1 MTELNSAKEQIIAA
15 SKANNEPQQLI
26 NRRLSARELMEKL
39 RLPRL
44 GGSLMTELNSA
55 KEQII
60 AASKANNEP
69 QQLINRRLSARELME
84 KLRLPRMQRFD
95 FRTWPLIAER
105 PLKWVESDADLVE
118 KPVTD
123 DEVIKVTQ
131 FGQTLLHV
139 NLPQK
144 LQDQGVIL
152 TDIFTAAREYPE
164 LFNKYFMTAI
174 NPEENL
180 LTAYIADR
188 GSRIKFIQHL
198 TTVGDHENAANMMIE
213 LMAQENSEIDFSS
226 LDEFGPHTHTYFKRR
241 ADIGKDAH
249 VEWAVGLMN
258 DGATVGDMDSELLG
272 DGGYANSKM
281 IAVTTRDQEVGVN
294 NRVTNHGKHTTGL
307 INQRGVILEKSELI
321 FNGIGQ
327 IIHGAHGA
335 KADQQ
340 NRVLI
345 MSDQAR
351 GDANPILLID
361 ENDVEAGHAASVG
374 PVDQQQMYYLMSRGI
389 PRAQAERMVIRG
401 FLGAVL
407 SAIPAADVR
416 NKLITI
422 LERKLADGQQ
432 YK

>member
-15 SKANNEPQQLI
+15 SQLNNEPQQLLT
-26 NRRLSARELMEKL
+26 RRL
-39 RLPRL
+39 
-44 GGSLMTELNSA
+44 N
-55 KEQII
+55 
-60 AASKANNEP
+60 
-69 QQLINRRLSARELME
+69 ARELME
-84 KLRLPRMQRFD
+84 KLRLPRMQRFK
-95 FRTWPLIAER
+95 FQTWPLVKEH
-105 PLKWVESDADLVE
+105 PLKWVKSDPSLV
-118 KPVTD
+118 KVDTSD

-131 FGQTLLHV
+131 LGQTMLHV
-139 NLPQK
+139 NLPQT
-144 LQDQGVIL
+144 LQEQGIIL

-164 LFNKYFMTAI
+164 LFNKFFMTAI
-174 NPEENL
+174 KPEENL
-180 LTAYIADR
+180 LTAYHLAYLNAGLFLYVPKNVEIKKPIEAEIIQDSTKAEPLISHILVIADR
-188 GSRIKFIQHL
+188 GSRVKFIQHL
-198 TTVGDHENAANMMIE
+198 ATIGDHENSANMMIE

-241 ADIGKDAH
+241 ADIGRDAH

-258 DGATVGDMDSELLG
+258 DGNTVGDMDSELLG

-281 IAVTTRDQEVGVN
+281 IAVTTREQEVGVN

-307 INQRGVILEKSELI
+307 INQRGVILEDSELI

-374 PVDQQQMYYLMSRGI
+374 PVDPHQMYYLMSRGI

-407 SAIPAADVR
+407 SAIPSTEVR

-432 YK
+432 YQ

>member
-26 NRRLSARELMEKL
+26 D
-39 RLPRL
+39 
-44 GGSLMTELNSA
+44 
-55 KEQII
+55 
-60 AASKANNEP
+60 
-69 QQLINRRLSARELME
+69 RRLSARELME

-118 KPVTD
+118 KPVTN

-152 TDIFTAAREYPE
+152 TDIFTAASEYPE

-180 LTAYIADR
+180 LTAYHLAYLNAGLFLYIPKNVEIEKPIEAEIIQDSTQDEPLISHILVIADR

-432 YK
+432 YE

>member
-26 NRRLSARELMEKL
+26 DRRLSARELM
-39 RLPRL
+39 
-44 GGSLMTELNSA
+44 G
-55 KEQII
+55 
-60 AASKANNEP
+60 
-69 QQLINRRLSARELME
+69 

-95 FRTWPLIAER
+95 FRTWPLIADR
-105 PLKWVESDADLVE
+105 PLKWIESDTSLVE
-118 KPVTD
+118 KPAAD

-131 FGQTLLHV
+131 LGQTLLHV

-152 TDIFTAAREYPE
+152 TDIFAAAREYPE

-180 LTAYIADR
+180 LTAYHLAYLNAGLFLYIPKNVEIEKPIEAEIIQDSTQDEPLISHILVIADR

-198 TTVGDHENAANMMIE
+198 TTIGDHENAANMMIE

-258 DGATVGDMDSELLG
+258 DGNTVGDMDSELLG

-432 YK
+432 YE

>member
-26 NRRLSARELMEKL
+26 D
-39 RLPRL
+39 
-44 GGSLMTELNSA
+44 
-55 KEQII
+55 
-60 AASKANNEP
+60 
-69 QQLINRRLSARELME
+69 RRLSARELME

-118 KPVTD
+118 KSVTD

-152 TDIFTAAREYPE
+152 TDIFTTAREYPE

-180 LTAYIADR
+180 LTAYHLAYLNAGLFLYIPKNVEIEKPIEAEIIQDSTQDEPLISHILVIADR

-389 PRAQAERMVIRG
+389 LRAQAERMVIRG

-432 YK
+432 YE

>member
-1 MTELNSAKEQIIAA
+1 MTELNSAKEQILAA

-26 NRRLSARELMEKL
+26 DRRL
-39 RLPRL
+39 
-44 GGSLMTELNSA
+44 N
-55 KEQII
+55 
-60 AASKANNEP
+60 
-69 QQLINRRLSARELME
+69 ARELME

-95 FRTWPLIAER
+95 FRTWPLIADQ
-105 PLKWVESDADLVE
+105 PLKWIKSDTNLVE
-118 KPVTD
+118 KPTAD
-123 DEVIKVTQ
+123 DEVLKVTQ

-144 LQDQGVIL
+144 LRDQGVIL

-174 NPEENL
+174 NPEENR
-180 LTAYIADR
+180 LTAYHLAYLNAGLFLYIPKNVEIEKPIEVEIIQDSTQDEPLISHILVIADR

-401 FLGAVL
+401 FLGVVL

>member
-15 SKANNEPQQLI
+15 SKENNESQQLLD
-26 NRRLSARELMEKL
+26 RRLAARNLMEKL
-39 RLPRL
+39 
-44 GGSLMTELNSA
+44 
-55 KEQII
+55 Q
-60 AASKANNEP
+60 
-69 QQLINRRLSARELME
+69 
-84 KLRLPRMQRFD
+84 LPRMQRFN
-95 FRTWPLIAER
+95 FRNWPLIPDH
-105 PLKWVESDADLVE
+105 PLTWLKSDPALVE
-118 KPVTD
+118 TPASD

-139 NLPQK
+139 NLPQTLK
-144 LQDQGVIL
+144 DQGIIL

-164 LFNKYFMTAI
+164 LFNKFFMTAI
-174 NPEENL
+174 KPEENL
-180 LTAYIADR
+180 LTAYHLAYLNSGLFLYIPKDVEIEKPIEAEIIQDSTNNEPLISHILVIADR

-198 TTVGDHENAANMMIE
+198 TTVGDHENTANMMIE

-241 ADIGKDAH
+241 ADIGRDAH

-258 DGATVGDMDSELLG
+258 NGNTVGDMDSELLG

-294 NRVTNHGKHTTGL
+294 NRVTNHGRHTTGL

-374 PVDQQQMYYLMSRGI
+374 PVDPHQMYYLMSRGI

-407 SAIPAADVR
+407 SAIPSKDVR
-416 NKLITI
+416 SKLITI

-432 YK
+432 YE

>member
-26 NRRLSARELMEKL
+26 D
-39 RLPRL
+39 
-44 GGSLMTELNSA
+44 
-55 KEQII
+55 
-60 AASKANNEP
+60 
-69 QQLINRRLSARELME
+69 RRLSARELME

-95 FRTWPLIAER
+95 FRTWPLIAEQ

-118 KPVTD
+118 KPVTN

-152 TDIFTAAREYPE
+152 TDIFTAASEYPE

-180 LTAYIADR
+180 LTAYHLAYLNAGLFLYIPKNVEIEKPIEAEIIQDSTQDEPLISHILVIADR

-432 YK
+432 YE